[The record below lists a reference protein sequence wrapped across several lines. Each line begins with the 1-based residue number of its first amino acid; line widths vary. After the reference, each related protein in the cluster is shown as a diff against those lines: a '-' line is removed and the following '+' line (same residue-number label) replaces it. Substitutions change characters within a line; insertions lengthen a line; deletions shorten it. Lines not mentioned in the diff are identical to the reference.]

1 MSGLP
6 TGPEVSKKLLQI
18 SLAARLRGYFF
29 AGVLV
34 TAPIAITLYLAGL
47 LLSFFDQRLLPLVPQ
62 RYNPETYLPFFVPGI
77 GLVATVAFL
86 TLVGMMTAG
95 YVGRLML
102 RLSDRVLNRTPFVR
116 GIYGMAKQVVETVA
130 GNKSAF
136 HGVGLVEFPYR
147 GSWTIGFI
155 TGRSADEIVEAG
167 GQPMINVLVL
177 ATPNPTSGFLLCLPE
192 RDVHRLSMTVE
203 DGFKLLIS
211 IGTVNPPER
220 KSTSVSIPDKNLL

>member
-6 TGPEVSKKLLQI
+6 NGREASKMLLRVN
-18 SLAARLRGYFF
+18 LVARLRGYFL
-29 AGVLV
+29 AGVIV

-47 LLSFFDQRLLPLVPQ
+47 LLSLFDQQLLPLVPKQ
-62 RYNPETYLPFFVPGI
+62 YNPETYLPFFVPGI
-77 GLVATVAFL
+77 GLVVTVTFL
-86 TLVGMMTAG
+86 TLVGMITTG

-116 GIYGMAKQVVETVA
+116 SIYGMAKQVVETVA

-136 HGVGLVEFPYR
+136 RGVGLVEFPYR

-192 RDVHRLSMTVE
+192 RDVHRLSITVE

-211 IGTVNPPER
+211 MGTVSPPER
-220 KSTSVSIPDKNLL
+220 KLTSINRRDKNLL